1 MSHLQ
6 MMKNHCRDEKDIV
19 CSEVCHHLNMNKNDF
34 LLEEESSAYFERS
47 CTSSSR
53 RMHSSEKTVWVWG
66 GNGQKSWDRVT
77 PSRSPRARC
86 VTQNSGEKVSVAGNH
101 SIVRTSGEKSV
112 ESKFRGRNARRNP
125 ETDSVR
131 PQRRMGLD
139 KGCLST
145 QKRRQRYVLL
155 SCRSLANAG
164 TIFEKA
170 RRATVRNRLRSVH
183 AHAEQE
189 GNSSKI
195 HEHHNGG
202 NGQWRSAEKRSNILC
217 ARSSVLR
224 DCAVAQRHW

>member
-1 MSHLQ
+1 MFGS
-6 MMKNHCRDEKDIV
+6 V
-19 CSEVCHHLNMNKNDF
+19 
-34 LLEEESSAYFERS
+34 
-47 CTSSSR
+47 SSSQHEQER
-53 RMHSSEKTVWVWG
+53 LLVRGRIFCIFWEKLHELFKENAQLRKDCLRLRWKWTEKLGSSHTVEITKG
-66 GNGQKSWDRVT
+66 TMCHAKFGR
-77 PSRSPRARC
+77 
-86 VTQNSGEKVSVAGNH
+86 
-101 SIVRTSGEKSV
+101 KSV
-112 ESKFRGRNARRNP
+112 RRRKSFNSSNIRREVRGVQISRKERKTKPWNRFGAP
-125 ETDSVR
+125 AETHGTW
-131 PQRRMGLD
+131 QRM
-139 KGCLST
+139 SFNS
-145 QKRRQRYVLL
+145 KRRQRYVLL